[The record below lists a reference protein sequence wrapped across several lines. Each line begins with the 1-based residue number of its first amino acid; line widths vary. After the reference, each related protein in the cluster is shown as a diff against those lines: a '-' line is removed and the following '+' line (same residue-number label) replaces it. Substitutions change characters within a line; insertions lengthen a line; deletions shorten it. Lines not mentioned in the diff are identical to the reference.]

1 MRNLVITT
9 TNNILHDELVVSMYE
24 SVYTLDNLF
33 SYYFEEEFSWDI
45 TDYSVDTN
53 RYLCDIMEHVGYFI
67 SDNLISENVGSY
79 IANIKFNGVAY
90 SPRFYN
96 YSVDSG
102 DFDIEVNVATLI
114 DRYYWLK
121 DNHRETLED
130 YERDTFRA
138 SYFISNFPTY
148 LEEYDPCVENIID
161 TCVENIIKYHKDIS
175 HNDVIN
181 LLMLVF
187 RVECELFF
195 EEGEIEEN
203 LMYYIFD
210 NFAGNTGADEYIELE
225 FRAGCGW
232 MHDFLGQSD
241 EEKDAEIKNS
251 KYTEEDLQQ
260 IIDGYVT
267 CNLDVSFLSQSD
279 IQCDYTN
286 FKASDRYEAYVVAKY
301 LDNQVNGK

>member
-1 MRNLVITT
+1 
-9 TNNILHDELVVSMYE
+9 MYE
-24 SVYTLDNLF
+24 SVYTIDNLF
-33 SYYFEEEFSWDI
+33 SYYFEEEFTWDI

-79 IANIKFNGVAY
+79 IENIKFNGAAY

-102 DFDIEVNVATLI
+102 DFDIEVDVATLI

-121 DNHRETLED
+121 DNHRETLE
-130 YERDTFRA
+130 
-138 SYFISNFPTY
+138 
-148 LEEYDPCVENIID
+148 EYD

-203 LMYYIFD
+203 LMYYICD
-210 NFAGNTGADEYIELE
+210 NFAGNTAADEYIELE

-232 MHDFLGQSD
+232 MHDFLDQSD

-279 IQCDYTN
+279 IQYDYTN

-301 LDNQVNGK
+301 LDNEINRK

>member
-24 SVYTLDNLF
+24 SVYTIDNLF

-79 IANIKFNGVAY
+79 IANIKFNGTAY

-102 DFDIEVNVATLI
+102 DFDIEVDVATLI

-121 DNHRETLED
+121 ENHRETLED
-130 YERDTFRA
+130 YVRDTFRA

-148 LEEYDPCVENIID
+148 LEEYD

-175 HNDVIN
+175 HDDVIN

-203 LMYYIFD
+203 LMYYICD
-210 NFAGNTGADEYIELE
+210 NFAGNTAADEYIELE

-241 EEKDAEIKNS
+241 AEKDAEIKNS

-279 IQCDYTN
+279 IQYDYTN
-286 FKASDRYEAYVVAKY
+286 FKASDIYEAYVVAKY